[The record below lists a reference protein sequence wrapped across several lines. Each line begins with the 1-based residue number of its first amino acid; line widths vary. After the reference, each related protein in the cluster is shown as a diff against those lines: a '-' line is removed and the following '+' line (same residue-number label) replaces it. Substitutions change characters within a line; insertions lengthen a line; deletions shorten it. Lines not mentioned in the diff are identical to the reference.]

1 MSDDEITAK
10 LDSLSRVKLGLDE
23 RTQKVVGKLLMD
35 EKDEKVNADSS
46 TGYKL
51 FVMMGGILSMSIFIS

>member
-10 LDSLSRVKLGLDE
+10 LDSLSKVKLGLDE

-46 TGYKL
+46 TGFKL
-51 FVMMGGILSMSIFIS
+51 FAMMGGILSMSIFIS